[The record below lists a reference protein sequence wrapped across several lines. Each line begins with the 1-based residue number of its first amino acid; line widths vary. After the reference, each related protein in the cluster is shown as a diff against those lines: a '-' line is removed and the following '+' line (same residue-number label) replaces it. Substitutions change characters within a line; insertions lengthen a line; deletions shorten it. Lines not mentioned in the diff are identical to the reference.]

1 MSESGGDYSQNSRK
15 DSGIEE
21 KDTIVPK
28 KKLIRET
35 GWRWLMLVF
44 GCFFLMGSYFCF
56 DNPAPLKNT
65 LINDYG
71 LSESQW
77 ASLYSIYSFPNMVLP
92 LFGGIFIDKLGIR

>member
-1 MSESGGDYSQNSRK
+1 MSQGDQISDKEELLKQGKLATNMSESGGDYSQNSRK

-35 GWRWLMLVF
+35 GWRWLMLAF

-71 LSESQW
+71 LSES
-77 ASLYSIYSFPNMVLP
+77 
-92 LFGGIFIDKLGIR
+92 